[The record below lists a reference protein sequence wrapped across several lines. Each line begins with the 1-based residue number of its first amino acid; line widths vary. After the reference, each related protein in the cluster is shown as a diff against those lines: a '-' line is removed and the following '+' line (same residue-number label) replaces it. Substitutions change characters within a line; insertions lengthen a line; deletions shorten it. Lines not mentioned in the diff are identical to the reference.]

1 MSYRD
6 ADTVGAVAA
15 AVRDGLARDF
25 AGATSRIV
33 LVDGDPADGAA
44 ERARAAFGGS
54 GGLMEVQI
62 PRGGIDLLG
71 LPYHGIPGKA
81 PGVHAV
87 LATARDLGAHTC
99 VVLDAAVRSMTPQWL
114 DWLARPI
121 LQHEFDFV
129 SPYYHRHPYEGA
141 ITKGVVYPVFRA
153 LYGVRVRQP
162 ASAEFA
168 CSARVRDHFLKE
180 GFWDREGVNVGI
192 DLWLSGSAASDEFRL
207 AEASLGI
214 RSHQSRGE
222 DALDLGAT
230 MTQVLGSLFAD
241 LEHRAERWQRTRGS
255 VPVQR
260 FGELPAAPASRPSKV
275 DPERLIESF
284 RLGYRE
290 LRDVWTWVLPT
301 RTIVDLRRLMDAPV
315 AQFRFDDGLW
325 ARVIYDYAVGYRIR
339 VLARDHLL
347 QSLVPL
353 YLGWLA
359 SFALQVGDLD
369 AQGIEARVEGLAA
382 AFEAQKSYLI
392 ARWRWPERL
401 RA

>member
-1 MSYRD
+1 MSYHD
-6 ADTVGAVAA
+6 AETVGAVTAA
-15 AVRDGLARDF
+15 IRDGLARDF
-25 AGATSRIV
+25 AGVTSRVV
-33 LVDGDPADGAA
+33 LVEADPVGGAGA
-44 ERARAAFGGS
+44 RAREVLGPAGD
-54 GGLMEVQI
+54 LVEVQM
-62 PRGGIDLLG
+62 PSGGIDRLG
-71 LPYHGIPGKA
+71 VPYHGIPGKA
-81 PGVHAV
+81 RGLHAV
-87 LATARDLGAHTC
+87 LSTARDAGAHTC
-99 VVLDAAVRSMTPQWL
+99 VVFDGAVQSVTPQWL
-114 DWLARPI
+114 DWLARPVI
-121 LQHEFDFV
+121 EREFDFV
-129 SPYYHRHPYEGA
+129 APFYHRHPYEGA
-141 ITKGVVYPVFRA
+141 LTKGVVYPVFRA

-168 CSARVRDHFLKE
+168 CSARLRDHFLTE
-180 GFWDREGVNVGI
+180 AFWEREGVNIGI
-192 DLWLSGSAASDEFRL
+192 DLWLSASAASGEFRL
-207 AEASLGI
+207 GEASLGV
-214 RSHQSRGE
+214 RAHQSRGE

-230 MTQVLGSLFAD
+230 ITQVVGSLFAD

-255 VPVQR
+255 VAVQR
-260 FGELPAAPASRPSKV
+260 FGDLPAPPASRPSRI

-301 RTIVDLRRLMDAPV
+301 RTIVDLRRLVDCPV

-325 ARVIYDYAVGYRIR
+325 ARTVYDYAVGYRTR

-359 SFALQVGDLD
+359 SFALQTGDLD
-369 AQGIEARVEGLAA
+369 AEGVDGRVDGLAA